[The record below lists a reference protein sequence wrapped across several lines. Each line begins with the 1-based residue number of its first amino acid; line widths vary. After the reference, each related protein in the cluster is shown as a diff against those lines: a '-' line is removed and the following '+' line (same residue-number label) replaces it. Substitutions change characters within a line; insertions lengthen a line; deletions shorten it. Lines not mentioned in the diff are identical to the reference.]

1 MNDRRE
7 PSRNEIR
14 QYRRRHEQIRRAK
27 RIRSIK
33 RMLLCF
39 LVMTVLV
46 VCMAGAKKVFLEKSS
61 TTAGTGEEKPEEL
74 SVVRSTKSEKTETQI
89 PYFEELKA
97 MESQDERISTVIDNI
112 QDYPEEVLKIL
123 ANNIET
129 LDFVLDYPQKKNQ
142 PCEETIG
149 ENPVKGEIP
158 LLLQWDRR
166 WGYGSYGSSIVA
178 VSGCGPTCI
187 AMVASGLTGR
197 NDITPYTVAQY
208 SENNGFLTAQLDT
221 SWDLMTYGCEAFG
234 ITGTMLGLDE
244 GAMVNTLNA
253 GMPIICSVGKGD
265 FTSKGHFIV
274 LTGYTDGGFQV
285 HDPNSKVRSSQ
296 SWTYEK
302 LKGQIL
308 NMWYYTL
315 N

>member
-7 PSRNEIR
+7 TSRDEIR
-14 QYRRRHEQIRRAK
+14 QYRRRQEQLRRAK

-39 LVMTVLV
+39 LLMTVLV

-61 TTAGTGEEKPEEL
+61 TTAGKGEEEPEEL
-74 SVVRSTKSEKTETQI
+74 SIVRTKTKETETQV
-89 PYFEELKA
+89 PYLEELKA
-97 MESQDERISTVIDNI
+97 MESQDERISTVIDHI
-112 QDYPEEVLKIL
+112 QDYPEEILKIL

-129 LDFVLDYPQKKNQ
+129 LDFVLDYPQNKNQ

-158 LLLQWDRR
+158 LLIQWDRR

-234 ITGTMLGLDE
+234 ISGTMLGLDE
-244 GAMVNTLNA
+244 GAMANTLNA

-265 FTSKGHFIV
+265 FTSNGHFIV

-285 HDPNSKVRSSQ
+285 HDPNSKVRSNQ
-296 SWTYEK
+296 LWTYEK